1 MEENIF
7 DSWLCNQ
14 YIAHRGFHNNENPEN
29 SLGAFQRAIDNNYAI
44 ELDVRL
50 ISDGTVIVLHDDTLK
65 RVCGKDK
72 YASQLKKEDLP
83 SCKLFGTEYAIPT
96 FEEVLKLVD
105 GKTPILIEIKQ
116 TEKIGELEKKVLDL
130 LKDYNGKIAVESFNP
145 FSLQWFK
152 NNAPEIW
159 RGQLSCFFKGEK
171 LSIVRKGLLKRLAL
185 NKVSCPDFISYH
197 ADDLP
202 NRWVKKHENLPI
214 IAWTINSQQKYLKAV
229 QFSDNIIFE
238 DFVPKI

>member
-1 MEENIF
+1 MDENIF

-14 YIAHRGFHNNENPEN
+14 YIAHRGFHDEQNPEN

-72 YASQLKKEDLP
+72 YTSQLKKEDLP
-83 SCKLFGTEYAIPT
+83 SCKLFGTDFTIPT
-96 FEEVLKLVD
+96 FEETLNLIN
-105 GKTPILIEIKQ
+105 GQTPILIEIKQ
-116 TEKIGELEKKVLDL
+116 LEKIGELEKKVLDL
-130 LKDYNGKIAVESFNP
+130 LKNYNGKYAVESFNP

-159 RGQLSCFFKGEK
+159 RGQLSCFFRGEK
-171 LSIVRKGLLKRLAL
+171 LSFVRKGLLKRLAL
-185 NKVSCPDFISYH
+185 NKISCPDFISYN
-197 ADDLP
+197 AEDLP
-202 NRWVKKHENLPI
+202 NRWVRKHEDLPI
-214 IAWTINSQQKYLKAV
+214 LAWTVNSQQKYLRAV
-229 QFSDNIIFE
+229 QYSDNIIFE

>member
-14 YIAHRGFHNNENPEN
+14 YIAHRGFHDEQNPEN
-29 SLGAFQRAIDNNYAI
+29 SLGAYEKAIQNGYAI

-50 ISDGTVIVLHDDTLK
+50 ISDGTVIVLHDDSLN

-72 YASQLKKEDLP
+72 YASQLRKEDLP
-83 SCKLFGTEYAIPT
+83 SCKLFGTEYTIPS
-96 FEEVLKLVD
+96 FEEVLKFVD
-105 GKTPILIEIKQ
+105 GRTPLLIEIKQ
-116 TEKIGELEKKVLDL
+116 LEKIGELEKKVYEL
-130 LKDYNGKIAVESFNP
+130 LKNYKGKFAIQSFNP
-145 FSLQWFK
+145 FTLQWFK
-152 NNAPEIW
+152 NHAPEIW

-171 LSIVRKGLLKRLAL
+171 MSIVKKGLLKRLSL
-185 NKVSCPDFISYH
+185 NKIGEPHFISYH
-197 ADDLP
+197 AEDLP
-202 NRWVKKHENLPI
+202 NKWVKKHENLPI
-214 IAWTINSQQKYLKAV
+214 LAWTVNSQQKYLRAV

>member
-14 YIAHRGFHNNENPEN
+14 YIAHRGYHDEKNPEN
-29 SLGAFQRAIDNNYAI
+29 SLGAFERAIENGYAI

-50 ISDGTVIVLHDDTLK
+50 ISDGTVIVLHDDNLK

-72 YASQLKKEDLP
+72 YASQLKLDDLAF
-83 SCKLFGTEYAIPT
+83 CKLFNTEFTIPT
-96 FEEVLKLVD
+96 FEDALKCIA
-105 GKTPILIEIKQ
+105 GRAPILIEIKQ
-116 TEKIGELEKKVLDL
+116 LEKIGELEKKVYDL
-130 LKDYNGKIAVESFNP
+130 LKEYNGKYAIQSFNP
-145 FSLQWFK
+145 FTLQWFK
-152 NNAPEIW
+152 THAPHIW

-171 LSIVRKGLLKRLAL
+171 MSVVRKGLLKRLAL
-185 NKVSCPDFISYH
+185 NKIGSPDFISYNSE
-197 ADDLP
+197 DLP
-202 NRWVKKHENLPI
+202 NRWVKKHETLPI
-214 IAWTINSQQKYLKAV
+214 LAWTVNSQQKYIKAV

>member
-14 YIAHRGFHNNENPEN
+14 YIAHRGFHNQDNPEN

-72 YASQLKKEDLP
+72 YVSQLKKEDLP
-83 SCKLFGTEYAIPT
+83 SCKLFGTEYTIPT
-96 FEEVLKLVD
+96 FEEVLKLID

-130 LKDYNGKIAVESFNP
+130 LKGYNGKIAVESFNP

-214 IAWTINSQQKYLKAV
+214 IAWTINSQQKYLQAV